1 MKIEA
6 LHIQVYIKTKLCI
19 FFVKLIYFYHRF
31 LIGRGTL
38 KLHPSLKYLEMDEET
53 WFMMS
58 EDECQQYTDMVF
70 KTKPEEVEFV
80 NCQREESL
88 NRAIPYEGNDD
99 TELKDSNE
107 TSTPLNALEVLS
119 YAALQNLNE
128 SGSKNI
134 KENNL
139 SLTFDEFKTFLPQ
152 YSSDTVRRI
161 YQKAYQLKNNARA
174 ITFVPG
180 CDVKWRMV
188 ISGRFKDK
196 PHLVKKR

>member
-38 KLHPSLKYLEMDEET
+38 ELHPSLKYLEMDEET

-70 KTKPEEVEFV
+70 KIKPEEVEFV

-88 NRAIPYEGNDD
+88 NRTIPYEGNDD

-107 TSTPLNALEVLS
+107 TSTPLNPLEVLS

-139 SLTFDEFKTFLPQ
+139 SLAFDEFKTFLPQ

-188 ISGRFKDK
+188 ISARFKDK